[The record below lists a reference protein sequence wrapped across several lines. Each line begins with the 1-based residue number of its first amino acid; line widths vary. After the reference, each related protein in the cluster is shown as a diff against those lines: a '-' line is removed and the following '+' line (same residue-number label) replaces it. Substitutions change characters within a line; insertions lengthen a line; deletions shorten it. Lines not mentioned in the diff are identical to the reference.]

1 MQSVKLLPFLLS
13 PSQKAV
19 MSSSRNNDET
29 KAKLN
34 LETSRIRWH
43 ELQTYYA
50 RGQVVRVGKALDLLD
65 VASELTADNRALFEQ
80 WLAAGDVGDVPPDM
94 ARAWYDRDAELWA
107 VVVAP
112 WVLVQERTEAS
123 LPSGSSKPSGSSVH

>member
-1 MQSVKLLPFLLS
+1 
-13 PSQKAV
+13 

-43 ELQTYYA
+43 ELQTYFA

-80 WLAAGDVGDVPPDM
+80 WLTAGDVGEVSPDT
-94 ARAWYDRDAELWA
+94 ARTWYERDAELWA

-112 WVLVQERTEAS
+112 WVLVQDRSEHSERAAHPN
-123 LPSGSSKPSGSSVH
+123 LSVH